1 MYCSHAG
8 ASGCDLAHDKH
19 KSMSAQY
26 LRARNWPGRAF
37 TLIELLV
44 VIAII
49 AILASM
55 LLPALSRAKA
65 SALKAQCAS
74 NLKQWGVA
82 LQMYA
87 SDNRDG
93 FPDNT
98 HGDDLAWMDPAL
110 NTNFYPVYLYKNRP
124 GTKATGQRGP
134 NDVIYCPT
142 DLWHHYAEYDMAVVT
157 LIGYHYLPGRAV
169 DAMYNGN
176 GVKEWFYRKKIGGPY
191 RNAPVMVDMIQLK
204 KGLWMDD
211 PLDGK
216 AYPTSSHRGKGNVP
230 TGGNFLHE
238 DGHVTWRKFTFGNT
252 NTIAVGADNGTYKY
266 YLKPGDLG
274 PGPW

>member
-1 MYCSHAG
+1 MIALFS
-8 ASGCDLAHDKH
+8 SPRR
-19 KSMSAQY
+19 Q
-26 LRARNWPGRAF
+26 PGWAF

-65 SALKAQCAS
+65 SALRAQCAS
-74 NLKQWGVA
+74 NLRQWGVA

-87 SDNRDG
+87 NDNREA

-98 HGDDLAWMDPAL
+98 RGQDMAWMDPAF
-110 NTNFYPVYLYKNRP
+110 NTNFYPVYLYRNRP
-124 GTKATGQRGP
+124 GTKGNQRGP
-134 NDVIYCPT
+134 NDLIYCPT
-142 DLWHHYAEYDMAVVT
+142 DLWHHYAESEMAVIT
-157 LIGYHYLPGRAV
+157 LIGYHYLPGRAY
-169 DAMYNGN
+169 DGMYNGY
-176 GVKEWFYRKKIGGPY
+176 GVKDWFYRKKVGGPF
-191 RNAPVMVDMIQLK
+191 RIAPVMADMIQLK
-204 KGLWMDD
+204 NGSWMDD

-238 DGHVTWRKFTFGNT
+238 DGHVSWRKFVFGNT
-252 NTIAVGADNGTYKY
+252 NTIAVGAQNTSYKY
-266 YLKPGDLG
+266 YVKPSELG
-274 PGPW
+274 TGPW